1 MLPSDHRPL
10 SAYLHLVTPSLRL
23 PPARE
28 DVGEFVALPLCIQ
41 PPVGDIESLMDQ
53 TVFPSGT
60 NRNEA
65 VDALPLLMYTGL
77 PSLHR
82 PCCNLWERLM
92 IFYKYAHIKLM
103 LCIPTPTKIVNK
115 SDRSKPVV
123 AHFAP
128 MISPHATTPRHPHQ
142 LARQDKECEL

>member
-1 MLPSDHRPL
+1 MSPSLKPG
-10 SAYLHLVTPSLRL
+10 ANLHLATPFLPL

-28 DVGEFVALPLCIQ
+28 DVGEFVALPLCIE
-41 PPVGDIESLMDQ
+41 PPVGDIESLMNQ

-60 NRNEA
+60 NRNKA
-65 VDALPLLMYTGL
+65 VDPLPFLYTGL

-82 PCCNLWERLM
+82 PCCNLWKRLM
-92 IFYKYAHIKLM
+92 IFYNYIHIKLM

-142 LARQDKECEL
+142 IARQDKGCEL

>member
-1 MLPSDHRPL
+1 MSPSLQPG
-10 SAYLHLVTPSLRL
+10 AYLHLVTPSLRL

-41 PPVGDIESLMDQ
+41 PPVGDVESLMDQ

-60 NRNEA
+60 NRNKA
-65 VDALPLLMYTGL
+65 VDPLPLLYTGL

-82 PCCNLWERLM
+82 PCCNLWKRLM

-103 LCIPTPTKIVNK
+103 LCIPTLTEIVNK
-115 SDRSKPVV
+115 NHRGKPVV

-142 LARQDKECEL
+142 IARQDKGCEL

>member
-1 MLPSDHRPL
+1 MSPSLQPG
-10 SAYLHLVTPSLRL
+10 AYLHLVTPSLRL

-60 NRNEA
+60 NRNKA
-65 VDALPLLMYTGL
+65 VDPLPLLYTGL

-92 IFYKYAHIKLM
+92 IFYKYALAHIKLM
-103 LCIPTPTKIVNK
+103 LCIPTPTKIVNN
-115 SDRSKPVV
+115 SDKSKPVV

-142 LARQDKECEL
+142 IARQDKGCEL